1 VGKGLKR
8 VLSAMKTRIKQ
19 TKPSVKGAI
28 EDRSMPVWLEATR
41 TFYKKLNRI
50 STECSLSR
58 IEVLNQGMDAL
69 LREMRK
75 AKSPLNKAIKTG
87 VQVDA
92 FRKTMAQVS
101 RKYWATVTPEE
112 KRARAQKNANA
123 RWSKHEK
130 IKFN

>member
-1 VGKGLKR
+1 MATKGSKS
-8 VLSAMKTRIKQ
+8 SAKELID
-19 TKPSVKGAI
+19 
-28 EDRSMPVWLEATR
+28 DRSLPVWLEATR

-50 STECSLSR
+50 STECGLSR

-69 LREMRK
+69 LRETRK

-112 KRARAQKNANA
+112 KRARARNSANA
-123 RWSKHEK
+123 RWSKRK
-130 IKFN
+130 KTKAS

>member
-1 VGKGLKR
+1 
-8 VLSAMKTRIKQ
+8 MKMVTKHS
-19 TKPSVKGAI
+19 KPSVKKVI
-28 EDRSMPVWLEATR
+28 DDRLMPVWLEATR

-50 STECSLSR
+50 STECDLSR
-58 IEVLNQGMDAL
+58 IEVLSQGMDAL
-69 LREMRK
+69 LRETRK

-112 KRARAQKNANA
+112 KRARAQNSANA
-123 RWSKHEK
+123 RWSKQK
-130 IKFN
+130 KTKSS